1 MAFSNSSGGTLTLPS
16 PTGVHHVDVSA
27 AVRSLRRSLSRS
39 PSKFHLMRTASDS
52 SDNAA
57 SSPNSP
63 SPQSPCPQQFRSQQQ
78 QQSVASPHPAP
89 ASTFA
94 QSTPFYQS
102 AHASHTP
109 VGSPS
114 PFRSNVKLSLRSS
127 RPKAASAKPSRTR
140 PSPRSPLKRALSS
153 NTDAGNAAPPSFT
166 PTLDA
171 FSGQENNFNSFSQTF
186 GNSGRSSVF
195 GQKAGSRHS
204 MHLDLSGASK
214 GGTSTTRF
222 IENKSETYPT
232 STLSPMKRS
241 DSIMT
246 TDSQGSPVAKRRSLH
261 GIASLGIDFNTILD
275 QTPPPPPPPP
285 RASFEIHD
293 DINQEY
299 KLTGSPSLFSRE
311 FAFPSSPTPAAVPK
325 RSSSLRKSTLQQRHD
340 PRSSWGKRQGER
352 YLAQQSF
359 EASTPAPR
367 GKQHRTSLD
376 QMLQPDSRE
385 SPFSSRGPLPNASA
399 HFPDRPPHQPHP
411 LSRTITTSSS
421 SGSSIVADDSP
432 THFPPPPL
440 PVDRTRGPLNFAK
453 SLPVG
458 AERPNEPLATPS
470 YKSAKPLQAVFA
482 ASTGLVS
489 KMNRNPEIDPAQ
501 RGGSKKMMMPD
512 TPCKTRRDV
521 YQSSQNYPHNTYPP
535 SSGSSRKQRRSL
547 ISNQSPFS
555 PAPKPSF
562 TGFGSSERPGGLF
575 KLRSSHSRKSSM
587 LSFDSDGD
595 AQLTTDIELPPTPT
609 KALVAAKSVSTGAI
623 HSTPLGNRRTFAPSA
638 SAFGGSVV
646 RTTPTELSGKSRL
659 PVKFSRAERD
669 TLDLFDVAASPAAH
683 RTRASCATI
692 SRTPAALER
701 SVRRGRAYT
710 TSLDHDMAPTTPT
723 LGGSVFNTKLEFAKI
738 GDVSPAS
745 PKTPSDAG
753 VPLDASRLSISG
765 HDEPARRLAVNPP
778 ATPTTTTGRGSVF
791 DFGSRRA
798 ITPVNGTG
806 PGEIDLVL
814 ASRFTKIESIGKGE
828 FSQVF
833 RASSLPAPKTFGG
846 IAGTPPTPVAERLYA
861 VKKLRHAFTGNKDR
875 ENKMREVE
883 ILKALKGSDNIL
895 QFEDSWEHRG
905 HLYIQTEFCEEGSLE
920 KFLGDIG
927 HLGRLDDFRI
937 WKILLEISQ
946 GLNAIHDAGFI
957 HLDLKPANILIT
969 FDGTLKIG
977 DFGMAT
983 TWPAARHVE
992 AEGDREYL
1000 SPEILQGQVDK
1011 PADIFALGLII
1022 LEIATNSFLP
1032 DNGPTWVAL
1041 REGDLSLVDSLTSA
1055 EAQDIKRDARGVPL
1069 TQDPTPYEEL
1079 VGAFGTPQREFP
1091 FGRVQQTYN
1100 PSNLFGSPKRVQ
1112 EPVAPTFMRDSADQ
1126 GSLDALVRW
1135 MIQPKAAA
1143 RPRVRDVLDFSS
1155 ISWVSRTR
1163 RAPATVFEGNWG
1175 PEGAAAGKPT
1185 TNDDIEMMDV

>member
-63 SPQSPCPQQFRSQQQ
+63 SPQSPCPQQLRSQQ

-94 QSTPFYQS
+94 HSTPFHQS
-102 AHASHTP
+102 AHVSHTP
-109 VGSPS
+109 AGSPS

-153 NTDAGNAAPPSFT
+153 NNDAGNAAPSALTSSP
-166 PTLDA
+166 DA

-186 GNSGRSSVF
+186 GNSGRSSVL

-222 IENKSETYPT
+222 LDNKSETYPT
-232 STLSPMKRS
+232 SALSPMKRS

-261 GIASLGIDFNTILD
+261 GIASLGIDFNNILD

-293 DINQEY
+293 DVNQEY
-299 KLTGSPSLFSRE
+299 KLTSSASLFTRE
-311 FAFPSSPTPAAVPK
+311 FAVPSSPTPSAVPK

-352 YLAQQSF
+352 FLAQQSF

-376 QMLQPDSRE
+376 QMLQPDARE
-385 SPFSSRGPLPNASA
+385 SPFSSRGPLPSASA
-399 HFPDRPPHQPHP
+399 HFLDKPAHQPHP
-411 LSRTITTSSS
+411 LSRTLTTSS
-421 SGSSIVADDSP
+421 SGSSIAAEDSP

-440 PVDRTRGPLNFAK
+440 PVDRARGPLNFAK

-458 AERPNEPLATPS
+458 AERPNGPLATPS

-489 KMNRNPEIDPAQ
+489 KMNRNPEIEPAQ

-535 SSGSSRKQRRSL
+535 SSGSARKQRRSL

-562 TGFGSSERPGGLF
+562 TGFGSSERTGGLF
-575 KLRSSHSRKSSM
+575 KLRSSHGRRSSM

-595 AQLTTDIELPPTPT
+595 APLTADAELPPTPT
-609 KALVAAKSVSTGAI
+609 KALATAKSVSTGAI

-638 SAFGGSVV
+638 SAFGGSVA
-646 RTTPTELSGKSRL
+646 RTTPTELS
-659 PVKFSRAERD
+659 
-669 TLDLFDVAASPAAH
+669 
-683 RTRASCATI
+683 
-692 SRTPAALER
+692 
-701 SVRRGRAYT
+701 
-710 TSLDHDMAPTTPT
+710 
-723 LGGSVFNTKLEFAKI
+723 
-738 GDVSPAS
+738 AS
-745 PKTPSDAG
+745 PKTPSEAV
-753 VPLDASRLSISG
+753 VPPDASRLSISG

-1041 REGDLSLVDSLTSA
+1041 REGDLSLVESLTSA

-1112 EPVAPTFMRDSADQ
+1112 ELVAPAFMRDSADQ
-1126 GSLDALVRW
+1126 GSLDAIVRW
-1135 MIQPKAAA
+1135 MIQPQAAA
-1143 RPRVRDVLDFSS
+1143 RPRVRDVLNFSS

-1175 PEGAAAGKPT
+1175 PEGVSADKPT

>member
-78 QQSVASPHPAP
+78 QSVASPHPAP
-89 ASTFA
+89 ASTLA

-102 AHASHTP
+102 AHVSHTP

-153 NTDAGNAAPPSFT
+153 NTDAGNAAPPAFT

-171 FSGQENNFNSFSQTF
+171 FSGQENNFNSFSQAF

-214 GGTSTTRF
+214 SGTSTTRF

-311 FAFPSSPTPAAVPK
+311 FTFPSSPTPAAVPK

-399 HFPDRPPHQPHP
+399 HFPDKPPHQPHP

-440 PVDRTRGPLNFAK
+440 PVDRARGPLNFAK

-458 AERPNEPLATPS
+458 AERPNESLATPS

-489 KMNRNPEIDPAQ
+489 KMNRNPEFDPAQ

-595 AQLTTDIELPPTPT
+595 AQLTTDTELPPTPT

-638 SAFGGSVV
+638 SAFGGSVA
-646 RTTPTELSGKSRL
+646 RTTPTELS
-659 PVKFSRAERD
+659 
-669 TLDLFDVAASPAAH
+669 
-683 RTRASCATI
+683 
-692 SRTPAALER
+692 
-701 SVRRGRAYT
+701 
-710 TSLDHDMAPTTPT
+710 
-723 LGGSVFNTKLEFAKI
+723 
-738 GDVSPAS
+738 AS

-778 ATPTTTTGRGSVF
+778 ATPTTTIGRGSVF

-1135 MIQPKAAA
+1135 MIQPQAAA